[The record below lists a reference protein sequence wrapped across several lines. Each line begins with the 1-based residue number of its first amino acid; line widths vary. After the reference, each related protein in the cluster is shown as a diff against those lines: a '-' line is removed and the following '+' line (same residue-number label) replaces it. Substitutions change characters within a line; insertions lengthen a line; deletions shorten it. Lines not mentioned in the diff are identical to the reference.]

1 MSQQGIKSDLKK
13 ALWLCK
19 GAFVSAMGFSMI
31 INLLT
36 LAPVVYML
44 QLYDRVISSGNGTTL
59 LMLTLIMV
67 VIFFT
72 QGALETIRTLILVR
86 VSTRLETL
94 LNKRLFKIAY
104 KKSLY
109 TGGQQASS
117 QPLDDLTSL
126 RQFLTGNGLFAFF
139 DAPWMPIYL
148 GIMFLFHPYFGYAAI
163 FAAVLLSILALI
175 NEKVT
180 RSVLA
185 EANGLAAGNR
195 MHLNKNLKNAE
206 VIESMG
212 MFDNIFER
220 WLERSHKVLTLQA
233 KASAKAG
240 FLSSL
245 SKTLRGLFQ
254 SLTLGLGAY
263 LAINQEINPSMMIAG
278 SILLGKALAPI
289 DQLIGGWKGFIVART
304 QYKRLNDLLINI
316 PDDKD
321 KMSLQAPKGQ
331 LQAEQAV
338 IVPPGAKVPAVKG
351 VSFTIDAGDT
361 VGILGPSGAGK
372 SSLARALLGIWPTSN
387 GAIRLDGADIFDWD
401 RVELGAHI
409 GYLPQDIELFE
420 GSISENISRFGEMD
434 SDKIIEAAKMAG
446 VHEMILHLPDGY
458 DTMIGAVGNN
468 LSGGQ
473 RQRVGLARA
482 VYGNPKLIVLDEP
495 NSNLDDSGEMA
506 LAHAIAS
513 LKTKKTTI
521 IIVTHRHNI
530 LGQLNKLLLLQEGL
544 VALYGGRD
552 AVLAKMAEQQQQA
565 APPPPTPKKLPAQT
579 FTIPL

>member
-1 MSQQGIKSDLKK
+1 MSQQGVKSDLKK

-44 QLYDRVISSGNGTTL
+44 QLYDRVVTSGNQTTL
-59 LMLTLIMV
+59 LMLTMIIV

-72 QGALETIRTLILVR
+72 QGAIETIRTLILVR
-86 VSTRLETL
+86 VSARLETL

-148 GIMFLFHPYFGYAAI
+148 AIMFLFHPYFGYAAI
-163 FAAVLLSILALI
+163 FAAVFLSILALI

-304 QYKRLNDLLINI
+304 QYQRLNELLINI
-316 PDDKD
+316 PEDKD
-321 KMSLQAPKGQ
+321 KMSLQAPKGE

-338 IVPPGAKVPAVKG
+338 VVPPGAKIPAVKG
-351 VSFTIDAGDT
+351 VSFIIEAGDT

-401 RVELGAHI
+401 RVELGSHI

-513 LKTKKTTI
+513 LKAKKTTI

-530 LGQLNKLLLLQEGL
+530 LGQLDKLLLLQEGL

-552 AVLAKMAEQQQQA
+552 AVLAKMAEQQQAA
-565 APPPPTPKKLPAQT
+565 APPPEPKKLPAKT
-579 FTIPL
+579 FTIPI

>member
-495 NSNLDDSGEMA
+495 NSNLDNSGEMA
-506 LAHAIAS
+506 LAHTIAS

-565 APPPPTPKKLPAQT
+565 APPPPAPKKLPAQT

>member
-1 MSQQGIKSDLKK
+1 MSQQGVKSDLKK

-44 QLYDRVISSGNGTTL
+44 QLYDRVVTSGNQTTL
-59 LMLTLIMV
+59 LMLTMIIV

-72 QGALETIRTLILVR
+72 QGAIETIRTLILVR
-86 VSTRLETL
+86 VSARLETL

-148 GIMFLFHPYFGYAAI
+148 AIMFLFHPYFGYAAI
-163 FAAVLLSILALI
+163 FAAVFLSILALI

-304 QYKRLNDLLINI
+304 QYHRLNELLINI
-316 PDDKD
+316 PEDKD
-321 KMSLQAPKGQ
+321 KMSLQAPKGE

-338 IVPPGAKVPAVKG
+338 VVPPGAKIPAVKG
-351 VSFTIDAGDT
+351 VSFIIEAGDT

-401 RVELGAHI
+401 RVELGSHI

-513 LKTKKTTI
+513 LKAKKTTI

-530 LGQLNKLLLLQEGL
+530 LGQLDKLLLLQEGL

-552 AVLAKMAEQQQQA
+552 AVLAKMAEQQQAA
-565 APPPPTPKKLPAQT
+565 APPPEPKKLPAKT
-579 FTIPL
+579 FTIPI